1 MKPDDYVSF
10 FLSLGILLLS
20 ARLLAEVARKLGQPS
35 ILGELLAG
43 ILLGPTLLG
52 KFAPDAMHF
61 IFPVAGSVRTAF
73 DAFTTLAIALF
84 LTVAGM
90 EVDLSTVWKQ
100 GKLALAVGGFALLV
114 PFALGFGA
122 GSLVPAYVSPD
133 LLGGAPG
140 TSPLLFALF
149 LATALAITALPVIA
163 KTLMDIGMYR
173 SDLGM
178 LIIAAAVFIDLA
190 GWVIFSVIL
199 SMIGGEEAHR
209 FPVYMTVAATLAYA
223 AAMLTIGRWLIHK
236 TLPAI
241 QAHMSWPAGVL
252 GVSVS
257 LALFGAALTEWIGVH
272 AIFGAFLV
280 GVALGDSSHLRERTR
295 TTMDQFVSFIFAPIF
310 FASIGLRFDF
320 QAEFDGVLILIVLVL
335 GYAGKLIGCKLAG
348 SLFKM
353 DKRENWALGVGM
365 STHGAM
371 DIILGLLALEAGLIS
386 TRLFVALVVVAVITA
401 ATAGPLMERIL
412 KRKKPKRFTAYVGA
426 KSFIA
431 DLKATE
437 RFAAILELVP
447 VSGAVGLDLH
457 KISDAVIER
466 ERVIPTGLGNG
477 IALPH
482 ARIKGLTAPQIAMG
496 ISRKGID
503 FDSPDGEPARI
514 VCVILTPEADQA
526 TALELYRDILTTFRE
541 KPFREKVL
549 QVKNYTELLALMAS
563 AAGSN
568 PGEATIAPASH

>member
-10 FLSLGILLLS
+10 FLSLGVLLLS
-20 ARLLAEVARKLGQPS
+20 ARILAEFARKLGQPS

-43 ILLGPTLLG
+43 VLLGPTLLG
-52 KFAPDAMHF
+52 QVAPEAMHY
-61 IFPVAGSVRTAF
+61 IFPASGPVRTSF

-84 LTVAGM
+84 LVVAGM

-100 GKLALAVGGFALLV
+100 GKLALAIGVLALLV
-114 PFALGFGA
+114 PFAFGFGA
-122 GSLVPAYVSPD
+122 GALVPAFVSPNF
-133 LLGGAPG
+133 LGGVTG
-140 TSPLLFALF
+140 TKPLLFSMF
-149 LATALAITALPVIA
+149 FGTALAITALPVIA
-163 KTLMDIGMYR
+163 KTLMDIDMYR

-178 LIIAAAVFIDLA
+178 LIIAAAVFGDLA
-190 GWVIFSVIL
+190 GWIIFSIVL
-199 SMIGGEEAHR
+199 SMLGGEDAHR
-209 FPVYMTVAATLAYA
+209 FPVYVTVLATLAYA
-223 AAMLTIGRWLIHK
+223 GAMFTAGRWLIHRA
-236 TLPAI
+236 LPAI

-320 QAEFDGVLILIVLVL
+320 LAEFDALLVLVVLVL
-335 GYAGKLIGCKLAG
+335 GYAGKVVGCKLAG
-348 SLFKM
+348 WLFKM
-353 DKRENWALGVGM
+353 DSRQSWALGVGM

-371 DIILGLLALEAGLIS
+371 DIILGLLALEAGLIT
-386 TRLFVALVVVAVITA
+386 TRLFVAIVVVAVITA

-412 KRKKPKRFTAYVGA
+412 KRKKPKRFTAYVGV

-431 DLKATE
+431 DLRAQD
-437 RFAAILELVP
+437 RFSAILELVP
-447 VSGAVGLDLH
+447 VSGAVGADLH

-466 ERVIPTGLGNG
+466 ERVIPTGLGNA

-482 ARIKGLTAPQIAMG
+482 ARIKGLAAPQVAMG

-503 FDSPDGEPARI
+503 FDAPDGELAKI
-514 VCVILTPEADQA
+514 VCVILTPEHDQA

-541 KPFREKVL
+541 KAFREKVL
-549 QVKNYTELLALMAS
+549 QVKSYTELLALLAS
-563 AAGSN
+563 ATGPS
-568 PGEATIAPASH
+568 PGEATVAHA